1 MAALTVGAIFLGR
14 AFSPELETRPRVAF
28 YWGWGV
34 GLFVLVGLA
43 GLLPAHGALGDVA
56 RITSG
61 LSLLCE
67 AFLILSFFSEWLA
80 RWSAGEQPAR
90 TGGLA
95 AGGSRV

>member
-34 GLFVLVGLA
+34 GLFVLVGLC
-43 GLLPAHGALGDVA
+43 GLLPARGAFGDFA

-67 AFLILSFFSEWLA
+67 AFLVLGFFSEWFA
-80 RWSAGEQPAR
+80 RWSARAQPAA
-90 TGGLA
+90 TGGLE
-95 AGGSRV
+95 AGGSRA